1 MNGAMERIYDLIYR
15 TKATDFHPSIEEPDW
30 KLMHE
35 SSVFSVKE
43 IKRLFGRY
51 SRVCLDDGLISQA
64 RFMYMPEIASCPF
77 ASMAFNHEMEQARS
91 EHLDFSHFVRILD
104 KLSPK
109 AGSMEK
115 VEYMFDVLQVDFEG
129 RDLLDKI
136 ELGLLLKGLVGR
148 SMPAPVLE
156 GITEHCWNNLNKENR
171 HNQDLGYD
179 DKKLHEG
186 VNRAV
191 LTSHL
196 CSLDMQ
202 NFLTVQ
208 F

>member
-1 MNGAMERIYDLIYR
+1 MERLYNMIYR
-15 TKATDFHPSIEEPDW
+15 SNPASFHPSIEEPDW
-30 KLMHE
+30 KLMSE
-35 SSVFSVKE
+35 TSVFSVKE
-43 IKRLFGRY
+43 LKRLFGRY

-64 RFMYMPEIASCPF
+64 RFMYMPELASCPF
-77 ASMAFNHEMEQARS
+77 ASMAFNHEMEQAKS

-104 KLSPK
+104 KLSSK
-109 AGSMEK
+109 AGALEK

-136 ELGLLLKGLVGR
+136 ELGLLFKGLCGGV
-148 SMPAPVLE
+148 MPEAILK
-156 GITEHCWNNLNKENR
+156 GITEQCWENLTKEGS
-171 HNQDLGYD
+171 HNHDLGYAD
-179 DKKLHEG
+179 TDMNVHEG

-202 NFLTVQ
+202 NFVTVQ